1 MIDHSRIPILLKFIK
16 QVHKGLVGSSN
27 HDIFNTIADIKIE
40 ITNDDFLSLYLN
52 KINATEKLLLYFSIY
67 LYHRNNDA
75 AKSLSE
81 VLKNLKSYQ
90 FMVLS
95 PGNYKLEE
103 CGRCMGYGREECDYC
118 GGSGEEECREC
129 DGNGKEM
136 CDSCD
141 GDGEIDG
148 EVCDEC
154 GGSGDLTCSSC
165 AGQGTESC
173 HYCGGDGY
181 YDCDKCNNSGEIETD
196 EQLID
201 EEKDLV
207 YTLNNLD
214 LIFDENDLV
223 YENVYKSRVLQQPY
237 IRQTQWQGE
246 VTMDDVQDEYD
257 LENLD
262 LSKGYIAIYWGEK
275 SI

>member
-16 QVHKGLVGSSN
+16 QIYNGLVNSSDD
-27 HDIFNTIADIKIE
+27 DIFKTVADINYE
-40 ITNDDFLSLYLN
+40 IRNDDFLNLYLN

-90 FMVLS
+90 FYVLS
-95 PGNYKLEE
+95 PGNYKVEE
-103 CGRCMGYGREECDYC
+103 CERCSGYGREECEYC
-118 GGSGEEECREC
+118 DGSGEEECREC
-129 DGNGKEM
+129 DGSGKET

-141 GDGEIDG
+141 GDGEIEG
-148 EVCDEC
+148 EVCGQC
-154 GGSGDLTCSSC
+154 GGSGDLDCSSWGGQGSESCNYCNGDGYFDCSSC
-165 AGQGTESC
+165 DGS
-173 HYCGGDGY
+173 GDV
-181 YDCDKCNNSGEIETD
+181 ETD

-223 YENVYKSRVLQQPY
+223 NENVYKSRVLQQPY

-246 VTMDDVQDEYD
+246 NTIEDIEYEYG
-257 LENLD
+257 LMNLD
-262 LSKGYIAIYWGEK
+262 LSKGSIAIYWGGK